1 MILEIKGSPRVAE
14 LVSCLNI
21 RLSTLGA
28 PLLPSG
34 LNYNELLGHLRKRG
48 IGIPFRKYE
57 YAILQAREYLSHGFL
72 VTQKSFSIPF
82 LSTPLLCFSA
92 IFSVILSS
100 KIMRSR
106 FYATW
111 LLRNVTNSDDNFCIV
126 RATFISD
133 LRGLATP
140 KARRIISILSS
151 ISHFETHTEICVF

>member
-21 RLSTLGA
+21 RRSTLGA

-72 VTQKSFSIPF
+72 VTQKSFFHSFPF
-82 LSTPLLCFSA
+82 HSTPLFQCHIQCHIVFKNHEIA
-92 IFSVILSS
+92 V
-100 KIMRSR
+100 
-106 FYATW
+106 
-111 LLRNVTNSDDNFCIV
+111 LRNVVAKERD
-126 RATFISD
+126 
-133 LRGLATP
+133 
-140 KARRIISILSS
+140 K
-151 ISHFETHTEICVF
+151 